1 MNNGQENKKR
11 KLVVYERQ
19 ENKTRIWQIC
29 TRGRSNTGRGH
40 ILTRGRRTKQ
50 AKSRCVQV
58 AGIQNR

>member
-1 MNNGQENKKR
+1 MNNGQEKKKR

-58 AGIQNR
+58 AGKQNR